1 MPAPSEEA
9 PGRTVMEL
17 EKELI
22 LSTLKRLNGNR
33 THAAKA
39 LGSLRAHHPQPA
51 SRVSRALGR
60 RGMMDQIFGS
70 AVEHLTR
77 GLTYATARHS
87 LLAQNVANVETPGYQ
102 ARDLVFEDFLK
113 PPRQPGPRR
122 HCPRA
127 CPRWGRAGACRA
139 LVLAADADGR
149 ADGNDVQ
156 LHRQMARLA
165 ENTLYQHTLVQ
176 LLDRTSSTR

>member
-1 MPAPSEEA
+1 M
-9 PGRTVMEL
+9 
-17 EKELI
+17 I
-22 LSTLKRLNGNR
+22 
-33 THAAKA
+33 
-39 LGSLRAHHPQPA
+39 
-51 SRVSRALGR
+51 
-60 RGMMDQIFGS
+60 DQIFGG

-113 PPRQPGPRR
+113 PPRQPAPGAMPKGIPEVGPGDRV
-122 HCPRA
+122 PR
-127 CPRWGRAGACRA
+127 

-176 LLDRTSSTR
+176 LLTNQFNTLKQAISGRV

>member
-1 MPAPSEEA
+1 
-9 PGRTVMEL
+9 
-17 EKELI
+17 
-22 LSTLKRLNGNR
+22 
-33 THAAKA
+33 
-39 LGSLRAHHPQPA
+39 
-51 SRVSRALGR
+51 
-60 RGMMDQIFGS
+60 MMDQIFGS

-87 LLAQNVANVETPGYQ
+87 LLTQNVANVETPGYQ

-113 PPRQPGPRR
+113 PPRPPAPGAVPEGIPEVGPADRVPR
-122 HCPRA
+122 
-127 CPRWGRAGACRA
+127 

-176 LLDRTSSTR
+176 LLTNQFNTLKQAISGRV